1 MRTSRTLVTAAAAA
15 LTLVGMT
22 GCSASS
28 SASDQPV
35 DAQLS
40 SVVDGDSVVQTARL
54 SSAQAMEAA
63 SAALAA
69 AEADGTGYVSVSV
82 VDRNGQLQAFVRGEN
97 AAGHTITASRQK
109 AYTAAAFGAPTSEL
123 AERATGDGAG
133 LRDLSGTLFL
143 AGGVPVKA
151 GDASVGGIGIGGA
164 PSGTKDEEYAQ
175 AGLDAIAE

>member
-1 MRTSRTLVTAAAAA
+1 MRTSRTLVATAAA
-15 LTLVGMT
+15 LTIVGMT
-22 GCSASS
+22 GCSALS

-40 SVVDGDSVVQTARL
+40 SVVADDSVVQSTRL
-54 SSAQAMEAA
+54 SSAQAMKAA

-69 AEADGTGYVSVSV
+69 AEADGTGFVSVSV
-82 VDRNGQLQAFVRGEN
+82 VDRNGHLQAFVRGEN

-133 LRDLSGTLFL
+133 LRDLAGTLFL

-164 PSGTKDEEYAQ
+164 PSGDKDEEYAA
-175 AGLDAIAE
+175 AGLDAISE